1 MLVYSGVC
9 HRRAFYCE
17 WLIVPRCR
25 SQSIWL
31 ARPGLLQLFGLVCSS
46 LALRVLSMPAA
57 WLCMQALVL
66 GLGPLGLVAPPFARF
81 AMRSWWCRVESRF
94 GW

>member
-1 MLVYSGVC
+1 MLIYSSVC

-31 ARPGLLQLFGLVCSS
+31 ARPGLLQLFGLVCSN

-66 GLGPLGLVAPPFARF
+66 GLGPLGSLA
-81 AMRSWWCRVESRF
+81 
-94 GW
+94 

>member
-1 MLVYSGVC
+1 MLIYSSVC
-9 HRRAFYCE
+9 PLRAFYCE
-17 WLIVPRCR
+17 WLVVPRCR

-57 WLCMQALVL
+57 RGSEL
-66 GLGPLGLVAPPFARF
+66 PSRSSVAC
-81 AMRSWWCRVESRF
+81 SCL
-94 GW
+94 

>member
-1 MLVYSGVC
+1 MLIYSGVC

-46 LALRVLSMPAA
+46 LALRVLSIQLRGSELLA
-57 WLCMQALVL
+57 
-66 GLGPLGLVAPPFARF
+66 GSVAC
-81 AMRSWWCRVESRF
+81 SCL
-94 GW
+94 